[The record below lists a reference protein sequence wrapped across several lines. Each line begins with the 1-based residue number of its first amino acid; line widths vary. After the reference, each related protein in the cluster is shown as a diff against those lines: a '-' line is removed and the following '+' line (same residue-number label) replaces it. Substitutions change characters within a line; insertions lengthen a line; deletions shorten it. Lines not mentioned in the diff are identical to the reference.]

1 MSNIENKFGEILE
14 SCIKGTVENV
24 LSQEGIPDVKYI
36 QTDNLGE
43 VVEKLAI
50 LHTRMWMLEDAIQ
63 EAKTAAEIADLKR
76 KIDICFK
83 IKRPKLVEAINLLV
97 ENSIINNKSLRE
109 DSVKLYKGV
118 QDNNS

>member
-1 MSNIENKFGEILE
+1 MSKEFGNIIDTCLE
-14 SCIKGTVENV
+14 QTVEKV
-24 LSQEGIPDVKYI
+24 LSKREVPDVEYI

-43 VVEKLAI
+43 IVEKLAI

-63 EAKTAAEIADLKR
+63 EATTDKEIADLKR

-83 IKRPKLVEAINLLV
+83 IKRPNLVQALNTLVEVSIAEKRSLV
-97 ENSIINNKSLRE
+97 E

-118 QDNNS
+118 QE